1 MARIQQSVDIKVP
14 VHVAYNQLT
23 QFEDYPRF
31 MQEVESAQQVDDT
44 HVRWTTRIG
53 QHRHD
58 WNSEII
64 EQQPDRCIAWRNV
77 DGPVNTGRID
87 VDALGDDGARV
98 TFTLEADATAPGTQ
112 GDHALAKQ
120 VQEDLQR
127 LKQMMEV
134 QGHETGAWRGEVHGS
149 QVTGGQVTGG
159 EQGAAPATTGPA
171 KLSENALSQHGQPDN
186 DDGRFQVAEEVN
198 LDQQSD
204 AVRHAGNLP
213 HQSTEGYGDMG
224 TTEAMANALKGDQ
237 EPAPVQDKLDAS
249 LKRAVPPS
257 N

>member
-1 MARIQQSVDIKVP
+1 MARIQQSIEISVP

-53 QHRHD
+53 QQKRD

-64 EQQPDRCIAWRNV
+64 EQQPDQCIAWRNL
-77 DGPVNTGRID
+77 DGPVNTGRVD
-87 VDALGDDGARV
+87 VQASGENGARV
-98 TFTLEADATAPGTQ
+98 TFTLEADGAHAGSE
-112 GDHALAKQ
+112 GDHAMAKQ

-127 LKQMMEV
+127 LKQMMES
-134 QGHETGAWRGEVHGS
+134 QGHETGAWRGEVHGGRATAS
-149 QVTGGQVTGG
+149 DRSTAV
-159 EQGAAPATTGPA
+159 GAVGSGN
-171 KLSENALSQHGQPDN
+171 LSENALSEDRDRN
-186 DDGRFQVAEEVN
+186 NADGRFNVAEEVN
-198 LDQQSD
+198 FDQQSE

-213 HQSTEGYGDMG
+213 HQSTEGYGDTG
-224 TTEAMANALKGDQ
+224 TNEAMKDALQGDG
-237 EPAPVQDKLDAS
+237 EPAAGKDKLVDS
-249 LKRAVPPS
+249 IKRAVPPS

>member
-1 MARIQQSVDIKVP
+1 MARIQQSVDISVP
-14 VHVAYNQLT
+14 AHVAYNQLT
-23 QFEDYPRF
+23 QFGDYPRF

-53 QHRHD
+53 QQTRD

-64 EQQPDRCIAWRNV
+64 EQQPDQCIAWRNL
-77 DGPVNTGRID
+77 DGPVNTGRVD
-87 VDALGDDGARV
+87 VQALGENGARV
-98 TFTLEADATAPGTQ
+98 TFTLEAAAAHAGTE
-112 GDHALAKQ
+112 GDHAMAKQ
-120 VQEDLQR
+120 VHEDLQR
-127 LKQMMEV
+127 LKQMMEA
-134 QGHETGAWRGEVHGS
+134 QSRETGTWRGEVHG
-149 QVTGGQVTGG
+149 GQVTGSG
-159 EQGAAPATTGPA
+159 HNATPGAAGASN
-171 KLSENALSQHGQPDN
+171 LSENALSKDTDQAN
-186 DDGRFQVAEEVN
+186 ADGRFNVAEEVN

-224 TTEAMANALKGDQ
+224 TNEAMKNALQGDG
-237 EPAPVQDKLDAS
+237 EPAPDKEKLDDS

>member
-1 MARIQQSVDIKVP
+1 MARIQQSVDISVP
-14 VHVAYNQLT
+14 ARVAYNQLT

-44 HVRWTTRIG
+44 HVRWTTRVG
-53 QHRHD
+53 QQKRD

-64 EQQPDRCIAWRNV
+64 EQQPDQCIAWRNL
-77 DGPVNTGRID
+77 DGPINTGRVD
-87 VDALGDDGARV
+87 VEALGENGARV
-98 TFTLEADATAPGTQ
+98 TFTLEADGAHSGTE
-112 GDHALAKQ
+112 GDHAMAKQ

-127 LKQMMEV
+127 LKQMMEG
-134 QGHETGAWRGEVHGS
+134 QGHETGAWRGEVHG
-149 QVTGGQVTGG
+149 GQVTGG
-159 EQGAAPATTGPA
+159 ESGAAAGPA
-171 KLSENALSQHGQPDN
+171 GSGSLSENALSKEMDRN
-186 DDGRFQVAEEVN
+186 NADGRFNVAEEVN

-224 TTEAMANALKGDQ
+224 TNEAMKNALQG
-237 EPAPVQDKLDAS
+237 EGTPAADKEKLDDS
-249 LKRAVPPS
+249 IKRAVPPS